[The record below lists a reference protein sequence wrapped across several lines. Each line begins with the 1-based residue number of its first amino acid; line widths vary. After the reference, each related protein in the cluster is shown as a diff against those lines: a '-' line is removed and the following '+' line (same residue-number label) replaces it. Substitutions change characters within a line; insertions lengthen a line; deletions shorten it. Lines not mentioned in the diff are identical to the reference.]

1 MSPLTALTKQDSQD
15 TNDHSAKEA
24 GKPDSMYE
32 KNTDDSSGYFKLFLI
47 SSRVT
52 HSTVTVQYRT
62 VGQKSA

>member
-32 KNTDDSSGYFKLFLI
+32 KNTDDSSGYFKGQLDKNKLDAGG
-47 SSRVT
+47 
-52 HSTVTVQYRT
+52 STNDN
-62 VGQKSA
+62 GLK